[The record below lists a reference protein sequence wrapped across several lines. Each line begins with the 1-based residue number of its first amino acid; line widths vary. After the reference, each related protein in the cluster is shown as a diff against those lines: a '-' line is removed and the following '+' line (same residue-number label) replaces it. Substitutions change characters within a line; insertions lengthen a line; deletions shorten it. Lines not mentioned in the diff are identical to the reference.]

1 MQPTQEDWAMD
12 WIQFFKNSLPD
23 QALVLER
30 LPSEEPVLYQL
41 KASNIPVKDKV
52 EFART
57 PDDFTN
63 AATSTLLNVLADPSI
78 HNVQDYF
85 QDSSFPWNFVFTSAE
100 KQNILQ
106 KIRIL

>member
-1 MQPTQEDWAMD
+1 MD

-52 EFART
+52 EFAQT
-57 PDDFTN
+57 ADDFTN

-78 HNVQDYF
+78 NNVRIIF
-85 QDSSFPWNFVFTSAE
+85 RAVVSLG
-100 KQNILQ
+100 ILFSLRLRN
-106 KIRIL
+106 KIFCTKYAF